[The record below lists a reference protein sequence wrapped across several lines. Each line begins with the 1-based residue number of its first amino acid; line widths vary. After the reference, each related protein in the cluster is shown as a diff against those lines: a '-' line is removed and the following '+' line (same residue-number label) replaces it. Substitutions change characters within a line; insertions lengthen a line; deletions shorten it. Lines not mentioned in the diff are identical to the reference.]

1 MNVMKKA
8 WGIARKGQKQF
19 GGKVTEYFAQA
30 LKIAWSIVKK
40 GMKYVQL
47 TKEEFMNE
55 IRDTGKFE
63 GFLTCKNEFKN
74 TQKIIVVADLE
85 KQEITVD
92 MGLKSLYT
100 DLSEAINNYKR
111 HNHYAG
117 NGTEIYFWRAN

>member
-8 WGIARKGQKQF
+8 WEIARKGQKQF
-19 GGKVTEYFAQA
+19 GGKVKEYFAKA
-30 LKIAWSIVKK
+30 LKMSWEIVKK
-40 GMKYVQL
+40 GMKYVQV
-47 TKEEFMNE
+47 TKVEFMNE
-55 IRDTGKFE
+55 IRSKGKFE

-74 TQKIIVVADLE
+74 TQKINIVADLE
-85 KQEITVD
+85 KKEITVD

-117 NGTEIYFWRAN
+117 NGTEVYIWRAN